1 MDIFNNSNCNLL
13 LGNIQEPSITRYSMY
28 SLLRSNNYVAIKGL
42 FVGMNVV
49 FIETA

>member
-1 MDIFNNSNCNLL
+1 MDIFTNSNCNLL
-13 LGNIQEPSITRYSMY
+13 LGNIQEPSITRYSMC